1 MASSYTCTVVPRWQL
16 SYTHLEFLQF
26 RRTQPK
32 ERENT
37 PDHYSRRSEGYSQF
51 GGCVCNRMEQESL
64 CDTGCILGVS
74 IIYHQSPAIFLR
86 CLESSNRCIITDG
99 GQHRFHWN
107 NISVIA
113 VFCINRQAVQ
123 CLIYLQEIIGL
134 LANQAVYVL
143 NQTTAGVKVEL
154 VTIDILPAGLCVA
167 ISNNNVQ
174 VNRKPAVIYAS
185 VLIEHNRCIFCYAQS
200 AGSS

>member
-1 MASSYTCTVVPRWQL
+1 
-16 SYTHLEFLQF
+16 
-26 RRTQPK
+26 
-32 ERENT
+32 
-37 PDHYSRRSEGYSQF
+37 
-51 GGCVCNRMEQESL
+51 MEQESL

-86 CLESSNRCIITDG
+86 CLESSNRRIITDG
-99 GQHRFHWN
+99 GQHRFHRN

-154 VTIDILPAGLCVA
+154 VTVYILP
-167 ISNNNVQ
+167 SRQ
-174 VNRKPAVIYAS
+174 SAS
-185 VLIEHNRCIFCYAQS
+185 VYKIVAGMVVGYPSVVACSILIDECCRIFCEDKA
-200 AGSS
+200 A

>member
-1 MASSYTCTVVPRWQL
+1 
-16 SYTHLEFLQF
+16 
-26 RRTQPK
+26 
-32 ERENT
+32 
-37 PDHYSRRSEGYSQF
+37 
-51 GGCVCNRMEQESL
+51 MEQESL

-167 ISNNNVQ
+167 IFKIITYKVIG
-174 VNRKPAVIYAS
+174 KPAVIYAS
-185 VLIEHNRCIFCYAQS
+185 LNITVAFS
-200 AGSS
+200 ATLSLLETADL